1 MTLRTIQHSLF
12 ERYYMARSISKKTA
26 NKTAITKEVRP
37 QRKIRIDDLS
47 TLATLTQ
54 KQKDAVTSYRRN
66 KNLLLHGIAGTGK
79 TYLAMSLAFEEVL
92 DPSNKYTSVV
102 IVRSTVPTRDMGFL
116 KGDDKEKI
124 AVYESPY
131 IALCAELFGI
141 SDAYECLKSQGAVQ
155 FISTAFIRGLT
166 LNDSIV
172 IVDEVQ
178 NLSFHEL
185 DSIITRLGKSSKII
199 FCGDYTQSDFS
210 KSNERNGCLDFM
222 KILKTMSHFDFV
234 EFAIEDIVR
243 GPLVKEYIV
252 AKYKLGL
259 HV

>member
-1 MTLRTIQHSLF
+1 
-12 ERYYMARSISKKTA
+12 MARSIAKKTA
-26 NKTAITKEVRP
+26 TRAPVRDVVKP
-37 QRKIRIDDLS
+37 QRRIRIDDLAS
-47 TLATLTQ
+47 LTPLTQ
-54 KQKDAVTSYRRN
+54 KQRETVNSYRQN

-92 DPSNKYTSVV
+92 DPSNSYQSVV

-124 AVYESPY
+124 AVYEAPY
-131 IALCAELFGI
+131 QALCGELFGI
-141 SDAYECLKSQGAVQ
+141 PDAYDCLKTQGALQ
-155 FISTAFIRGLT
+155 FISTAFIRGIT
-166 LNDSIV
+166 LNDCVV

-185 DSIITRLGKSSKII
+185 DSIITRLGKSSKIV

-210 KSNERNGCLDFM
+210 KTNERNGCLDFM
-222 KILKTMSHFDFV
+222 KILKTMNHFEFI
-234 EFAIEDIVR
+234 EFAVEDIVR
-243 GPLVKEYIV
+243 GALVKEYIV

>member
-1 MTLRTIQHSLF
+1 
-12 ERYYMARSISKKTA
+12 MARSINKKSTTRA
-26 NKTAITKEVRP
+26 AASKEVSKP
-37 QRKIRIDDLS
+37 QRKIRIDDLN
-47 TLATLTQ
+47 TLETLTQ
-54 KQKDAVTSYRRN
+54 KQRDTVTAYRKN

-79 TYLAMSLAFEEVL
+79 TYMAMSLAFEEVL
-92 DPSNKYTSVV
+92 DPSSSYKSVV

-124 AVYESPY
+124 AVYEAPY
-131 IALCAELFGI
+131 TALCAELFGI
-141 SDAYECLKSQGAVQ
+141 PDAYDCLKNQGAIQ

-185 DSIITRLGKSSKII
+185 DSVITRLGKSSKIM

-210 KSNERNGCLDFM
+210 KTNERNGCLDFM
-222 KILKTMSHFDFV
+222 KILKAMNHFEFV

-252 AKYKLGL
+252 NKYNLGL

>member
-1 MTLRTIQHSLF
+1 
-12 ERYYMARSISKKTA
+12 MARSISKKTVTHKA
-26 NKTAITKEVRP
+26 ALPKEARP
-37 QRKIRIDDLS
+37 QRKIRIDDLA
-47 TLATLTQ
+47 TLETLTQ
-54 KQKDAVTSYRRN
+54 KQRDTVTSYN
-66 KNLLLHGIAGTGK
+66 KGKNLLLHGIAGTGK

-92 DPSNKYTSVV
+92 DPSNSYKSVV

-124 AVYESPY
+124 AVYEAPY
-131 IALCAELFGI
+131 TALCAELFDI
-141 SDAYECLKSQGAVQ
+141 PDAYDCLKNQGAVQ

-166 LNDSIV
+166 INDSVV

-185 DSIITRLGKSSKII
+185 DSIITRLGKSSKIV

-210 KSNERNGCLDFM
+210 KNNERNGCLDFM
-222 KILKTMSHFDFV
+222 KILKAMNHFDFV
-234 EFAIEDIVR
+234 EFMVEDIVR
-243 GPLVKEYIV
+243 GPLVKEYIIN
-252 AKYKLGL
+252 KYKLGL

>member
-1 MTLRTIQHSLF
+1 
-12 ERYYMARSISKKTA
+12 MARSISKKSNN
-26 NKTAITKEVRP
+26 NKAAISKDVRP

-47 TLATLTQ
+47 TLEPLTQ
-54 KQKDAVTSYRRN
+54 KQRDTVTAYHKD

-79 TYLAMSLAFEEVL
+79 TYLGMSLAFEEVL
-92 DPSNKYTSVV
+92 DPSSSYKSVV

-124 AVYESPY
+124 AVYEAPY
-131 IALCAELFGI
+131 SALCSELFDI
-141 SDAYECLKSQGAVQ
+141 PDAYDCLKAQGAVQ
-155 FISTAFIRGLT
+155 FISTAFIRGIT

-185 DSIITRLGKSSKII
+185 DSVITRLGKKSKII

-210 KSNERNGCLDFM
+210 KNNERNGCLDFM
-222 KILKTMSHFDFV
+222 KILKSMNQFDFI
-234 EFAIEDIVR
+234 EFSVEDIVR
-243 GPLVKEYIV
+243 GPLVKEYIIN
-252 AKYKLGL
+252 KYKLGL

>member
-1 MTLRTIQHSLF
+1 
-12 ERYYMARSISKKTA
+12 MARSINKKSTTRDA
-26 NKTAITKEVRP
+26 VRKDVKP
-37 QRKIRIDDLS
+37 QRKIRIDDLA
-47 TLATLTQ
+47 TLEPLTQ
-54 KQKDAVTSYRRN
+54 KQRDTVTAYHKD

-92 DPSNKYTSVV
+92 DPSSSYKSVV

-124 AVYESPY
+124 AVYEAPY
-131 IALCAELFGI
+131 SALCSELFGI
-141 SDAYECLKSQGAVQ
+141 SDAYDCLKNQGAIQ
-155 FISTAFIRGLT
+155 FISTAFIRGIT
-166 LNDSIV
+166 LNDCIV

-185 DSIITRLGKSSKII
+185 DSVITRIGKKSKII

-210 KSNERNGCLDFM
+210 KTNERNGCLDFM
-222 KILKTMSHFDFV
+222 KILKAMNHFEFV

-252 AKYKLGL
+252 NKYNLGL